1 MPKLQ
6 EVQSFC
12 QPFLIRQAVPRQAKL
27 CCNCHGACRQPAGL
41 LGCDATMMMV
51 PGPRWRH
58 SYLMN
63 WMSSEICQPS
73 GVVHALSPRFGSYR
87 SPNAVS
93 QVRFAFADSGA
104 NCKSVHVLR
113 VKSAG
118 TYMLPRSV
126 HCTWCIHS
134 QQRRSHSICH
144 CTKLYADLRSTKQR
158 YSGDLR
164 RLCLSMTCCS
174 TNV

>member
-12 QPFLIRQAVPRQAKL
+12 QSFLIRQAVPRQAKL

-41 LGCDATMMMV
+41 LGCDATMTMV

-104 NCKSVHVLR
+104 NCKSVHVHPEGKVCRYQHVTQVISLHL
-113 VKSAG
+113 VYTQPAKKVPQH
-118 TYMLPRSV
+118 LPLHQVICRFEV
-126 HCTWCIHS
+126 HKAEI
-134 QQRRSHSICH
+134 
-144 CTKLYADLRSTKQR
+144 
-158 YSGDLR
+158 
-164 RLCLSMTCCS
+164 
-174 TNV
+174 